1 LEEMIRVR
9 AAQEKNTS
17 SAAVRTNSVVSHSQ
31 LCIYCI
37 ARSRRELYLSF
48 NKERVRRVIEL
59 DQYRFVLNEYQS
71 PLNEVRDSL

>member
-1 LEEMIRVR
+1 MIHVR

-17 SAAVRTNSVVSHSQ
+17 SAVAQTSNF
-31 LCIYCI
+31 
-37 ARSRRELYLSF
+37 SF